1 MKNIYFDICAIPFF
15 LLILWTCYTR
25 KMTKGH
31 ANSVFLIM
39 TWASLVCAVAD
50 IAMEFVVNPLPLT
63 GDRVVAGTILS
74 FTYKFVRNAE
84 MVIYLL
90 YVISVTRTE
99 YLLRSAKNR
108 LLLWLPNGILCV
120 LLLQN
125 FFTHNVFSVTA
136 ENGYARGPLLI
147 VFYIVAALYGLAG
160 AAYCV
165 YCKRYLEKSK
175 WVALLSIYVLTFVSV
190 GIQMFFPRLLVEM
203 ICTAIGITTILLL
216 VMRPEETMDSGVG
229 VQSWKTY
236 KMDLANIV
244 KRQERMQILAMQ
256 ILNAQEVRTYLGE
269 DRYNALLA
277 EIADEVRRIYKGRRY
292 DTNEEIYI
300 ERPGTFYLTLDN
312 SGYDLESAASAFLT
326 RAHDKFSN
334 YADGSIHLNLK
345 ACLIRCPDDV
355 REVNDIIN
363 LGHKFPQFGD
373 KGQVF
378 FRASEIV
385 QSRDYEIINH
395 MEEILRRAIKENK
408 FEMYYQPIYDNRLG
422 RFASAEALIRLKD
435 EKYGMIPPG
444 LFIPFAETNGLILAI
459 GKFVLE
465 DVFRFIADHNM
476 KALGLSYIEVNL
488 SVVQLLQSDLPET
501 IRSLQ
506 TRYKVDP
513 GQVNFEI
520 TETLYD
526 NLSTVMDKNVRALE
540 SMGYNFSLDDYGVG
554 FSNIQRMSKLP
565 IALVKIDKSL
575 VDEMFTE
582 DGSVIIRNTVRMMQG
597 IRKKLVAEGVETREE
612 IDALSEMSCDHIQGF
627 YYSRPLPADEFV
639 TFLKAHR
646 LSA

>member
-1 MKNIYFDICAIPFF
+1 MKIIYFDICAVPFF
-15 LLILWTCYTR
+15 ILILWTCYTR
-25 KMTKGH
+25 KMTRGN
-31 ANSVFLIM
+31 ANRVFLIM
-39 TWASLVCAVAD
+39 AWTSLICTVAD
-50 IAMEFVVNPLPLT
+50 VIMEFVVTPVPITRAEVIL
-63 GDRVVAGTILS
+63 GTFLS
-74 FTYKFVRNAE
+74 FTYKLLRNAD
-84 MVIYLL
+84 MAIYLI
-90 YVISVTRTE
+90 YIICVTRTT
-99 YLLRSAKNR
+99 YLLRPLKNR
-108 LLLWLPNGILCV
+108 LLLWLPNAILAL

-147 VFYIVAALYGLAG
+147 VFYLVAAGYGLVG
-160 AAYCV
+160 TAYCV
-165 YCKRYLEKSK
+165 YCKRYVEKSK
-175 WVALLSIYVLTFVSV
+175 WIALLSIYVLTFVSV
-190 GIQMFFPRLLVEM
+190 GIQMLWPRMMVEM
-203 ICTAIGITTILLL
+203 ICTSIGVNMILLL
-216 VMRPEETMDSGVG
+216 VMRPEETMDSSVG

-236 KMDLANIV
+236 KTDLANII
-244 KRQERMQILAMQ
+244 KRNENMQILVVQ
-256 ILNAQEVRTYLGE
+256 ILNAQEIRTYLGE
-269 DRYNALLA
+269 DRCNALLT
-277 EIADEVRRIYKGRRY
+277 EIAHEVRKIYRGRRFNT
-292 DTNEEIYI
+292 DVQIYI

-312 SGYDLESAASAFLT
+312 ADYDLESAVASFLT
-326 RAHDKFSN
+326 NANDKFRK
-334 YADGSIHLNLK
+334 YADGSIYLDLK

-373 KGQVF
+373 KGQAF

-385 QSRDYEIINH
+385 QSRDYEIVNH
-395 MEEILRRAIKENK
+395 MEEILRRAIKGNE

-422 RFASAEALIRLKD
+422 RFASAEALIRLRD

-444 LFIPFAETNGLILAI
+444 LFIPFAEANGLILAI
-459 GKFVLE
+459 GNFVLR
-465 DVFRFIADHNM
+465 DVFRFIAAHDMN
-476 KALGLSYIEVNL
+476 ALGLSYIEVNL

-501 IRSLQ
+501 ICRLQ
-506 TRYKVDP
+506 AEYGVDP
-513 GQVNFEI
+513 SQVNFEI

-526 NLSTVMDKNVRALE
+526 NLSTVMDRNVRALD
-540 SMGYNFSLDDYGVG
+540 SMGYRFSLDDYGVG

-565 IALVKIDKSL
+565 ISLVKIDKSL

-582 DGSVIIRNTVRMMQG
+582 DGGVIIRNTVRMMQG